1 MRPAINLYTLRSVER
16 PLPELLPS
24 IADAGYAG
32 VEFAGLSDPKAVAR
46 SLEETGLAVAGAHV
60 PIEDLEED
68 PEETVETYRTVGCT
82 DLVVPYLPEAEFA
95 SEAAVERTA
104 SRLDGLADRLA
115 GEGFALHYHNHDH
128 EFTDLGTEAETETG
142 ARTGFEAFCG
152 HSERV
157 GIELDLG
164 WAVAAGADPL
174 DLLERYGDRISLVHA
189 KDVDRESREPV
200 ELGEGDLEVER
211 ALEEAKRCGVEW
223 AVYEHDHPEEPMAS
237 MRHGASV
244 LAGE

>member
-1 MRPAINLYTLRSVER
+1 MRPAINLYTLRSVET
-16 PLPELLPS
+16 PLADLLPS

-32 VEFAGLSDPKAVAR
+32 VEFAGLPDPGAVAA

-60 PIEDLEED
+60 PIEALEAAFEGTI
-68 PEETVETYRTVGCT
+68 ERYRSVGCT
-82 DLVVPYLPEAEFA
+82 DLVVPYLPESEFA
-95 SEAAVERTA
+95 SEESIDWTA
-104 SRLDGLADRLA
+104 DRLDGLAERLTA
-115 GEGFALHYHNHDH
+115 EGADLHYHNHDH
-128 EFTDLGTEAETETG
+128 EFTDLGTE
-142 ARTGFEAFCG
+142 TGFEAFCER
-152 HSERV
+152 SEWV

-164 WAVAAGADPL
+164 WAVAAGADPI
-174 DLLERYGDRISLVHA
+174 DLLERYRERIRLVHA
-189 KDVDRESREPV
+189 KDVDRGSREPV
-200 ELGEGDLEVER
+200 ELGDGDLEVER